1 MNFKSP
7 IFLPVRGK
15 RFLTHRPR
23 LCRDSILL
31 TCAVI
36 VVALLNGS
44 GCQTTRST
52 TGEKYMPG
60 PGDEVRFRATVV
72 SIDYLSRYEG
82 RAYIAHFDPLFALT
96 LNIESTDPSNC
107 QIKLG
112 RQVFAVH
119 SPTYVFALIGASMD
133 TRSVLHPELWGKPF
147 DFTIRLS
154 GHGWRSL
161 RAHEGKIRAR
171 LRACPPFPPK
181 VDE

>member
-7 IFLPVRGK
+7 IFLPIRGK
-15 RFLTHRPR
+15 RFHLLMHRPR
-23 LCRDSILL
+23 LCRVSILL

-44 GCQTTRST
+44 GCQTIRST
-52 TGEKYMPG
+52 KGEKYIPG
-60 PGDEVRFRATVV
+60 PGEEVRFRATVV

-96 LNIESTDPSNC
+96 LNIESTNPSNC

-119 SPTYVFALIGASMD
+119 SPTYVFALIGAWMD
-133 TRSVLHPELWGKPF
+133 TRSVLHPEIWGKPF

-154 GHGWRSL
+154 EHGWRSL
-161 RAHEGKIRAR
+161 RAHEGKKGNGDGALKGENR
-171 LRACPPFPPK
+171 
-181 VDE
+181 